1 MEVAHFAQESTD
13 MPNFGAMS
21 VQVICS
27 SDSAKGKL
35 EWRQSLELD
44 APAGGIGVTFDLVGQ
59 AIGDAWVSIL
69 RREFTV
75 ERVVIGTLAEDGKP
89 YNPETFAVVPVGLR
103 GTRGAATS
111 EVGNVLPLST
121 VLHVQKVVSTGRLG
135 AMLIRGMLSEADISS
150 DANGGVFLTNPSGI
164 QTEIDGMFSAIVAG
178 LAGAATVSLIS
189 GAGLVL
195 NSREVTG
202 LRVKGVSS
210 KGIRNN
216 RKPAPVAAA
225 AREARSLLSDGGI
238 TVDEL
243 PRFIELVRTVFA
255 FAGEAL
261 PALPLLG
268 DETSVNQSELT

>member
-1 MEVAHFAQESTD
+1 MA
-13 MPNFGAMS
+13 NFGAMS

-89 YNPETFAVVPVGLR
+89 YNPDTFAVVPIGLR
-103 GTRGAATS
+103 GTRGASTS

-164 QTEIDGMFSAIVAG
+164 QTEIDGMFSAIVTG
-178 LAGAATVSLIS
+178 LAGAATISLIS
-189 GAGLVL
+189 GTGLVL

-261 PALPLLG
+261 PALPLLPTA
-268 DETSVNQSELT
+268 TSGNQSELT

>member
-1 MEVAHFAQESTD
+1 MA
-13 MPNFGAMS
+13 NFGAMS
-21 VQVICS
+21 VQIICS

-59 AIGDAWVSIL
+59 ALGSAWQKIL

-89 YNPETFAVVPVGLR
+89 YNPDTFAVVPIGLR
-103 GTRGAATS
+103 GTRGAVTS
-111 EVGNVLPLST
+111 EAGNVLPLST

-150 DANGGVFLTNPSGI
+150 DANGGVSLTNATGI
-164 QTEIDGMFSAIVAG
+164 QAEIDTLFADIQAG
-178 LAGAATVSLIS
+178 LGGAATVSLIS
-189 GAGLVL
+189 GFGLVL
-195 NSREVTG
+195 TSREVTG

-225 AREARSLLSDGGI
+225 AREARTLLSDGGI
-238 TVDEL
+238 TIDEI
-243 PRFIELVRTVFA
+243 PRFVELVRTVFA

-261 PALPLLG
+261 PALPMLPTA
-268 DETSVNQSELT
+268 TSENPSDLS